1 MKIRV
6 TIPTPASDFEKVMKA
21 LDESHGHLTREEA
34 AVMVHLSPA
43 QFSRQFKRLTGTRFR
58 EAQVAMKIRR
68 GASLLVNTNLQIR
81 KIADLLAYSEP
92 AKFQKTFRRILG
104 VNPSQY
110 RMQMAKVRDVC

>member
-6 TIPTPASDFEKVMKA
+6 TIPTPASDFEKVIKA

-68 GASLLVNTNLQIR
+68 GAWLLVNTNLQIDR
-81 KIADLLAYSEP
+81 KSTRLNSSHRTISYAVFCL
-92 AKFQKTFRRILG
+92 
-104 VNPSQY
+104 
-110 RMQMAKVRDVC
+110 